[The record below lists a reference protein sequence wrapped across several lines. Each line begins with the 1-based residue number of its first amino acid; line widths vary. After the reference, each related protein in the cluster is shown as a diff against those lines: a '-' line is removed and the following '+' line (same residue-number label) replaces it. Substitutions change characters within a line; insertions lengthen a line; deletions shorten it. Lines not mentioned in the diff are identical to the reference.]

1 MSSQAQI
8 NQNSLKPGRWV
19 RSTCKMCLHS
29 CTSLIHVT
37 DAGIVNKIEGDP
49 TNPSNLGKL
58 WIGGASIL
66 SGLLAAVGVGVG
78 FYYFRLLIFRAGV
91 FEPQISFAA
100 RFGLS

>member
-37 DAGIVNKIEGDP
+37 DGGIVNKIEGDP
-49 TNPSNLGKL
+49 TNPSNMGKL
-58 WIGGASIL
+58 CPKGN
-66 SGLLAAVGVGVG
+66 AA
-78 FYYFRLLIFRAGV
+78 IM
-91 FEPQISFAA
+91 
-100 RFGLS
+100 